1 MLRRLVRSYY
11 RLRYFP
17 RLLTEML
24 TRISNQV
31 ADLHRS
37 SDEADMIGRMMS
49 SHEER
54 VARVHDEIVAF
65 CDDAIRAMMTVSA
78 SIADVDTR
86 MQTLQH
92 GLQRLDNA
100 SVDTQGR
107 MAEIRQSLEHAK
119 AQAAQDP
126 DTQDQGEQDQA
137 GDNQVGN
144 GQAGPERTGQAT
156 PHSLA
161 TLAELVRSQ
170 AAQIDR
176 IEALVAGQARS
187 QPAHESAPK
196 PAPAEMAFAA
206 SDGAGQSAGDD
217 DRLSHA

>member
-37 SDEADMIGRMMS
+37 RDEADLIGRMMG
-49 SHEER
+49 SHEDR
-54 VARVHDEIVAF
+54 LARVHDEIVAF

-86 MQTLQH
+86 MHALQH

-119 AQAAQDP
+119 AR
-126 DTQDQGEQDQA
+126 TEQDQDGPDQDGTDQA
-137 GDNQVGN
+137 GR
-144 GQAGPERTGQAT
+144 GQAGPERTGQTT

-187 QPAHESAPK
+187 QPRQATAPK
-196 PAPAEMAFAA
+196 AAAAEMAFAA
-206 SDGAGQSAGDD
+206 ADGPGQAAGDD

>member
-37 SDEADMIGRMMS
+37 RDEADMIGRMMS

-65 CDDAIRAMMTVSA
+65 CDDAIRAMMTVSV

-86 MQTLQH
+86 MQTLQQ

-107 MAEIRQSLEHAK
+107 MAEIQHSLGHAK
-119 AQAAQDP
+119 AQDA
-126 DTQDQGEQDQA
+126 QDQGGQDQA

-187 QPAHESAPK
+187 QPAHASAPK
-196 PAPAEMAFAA
+196 PAAAEMAFAT
-206 SDGAGQSAGDD
+206 SDGAGQAAGDD